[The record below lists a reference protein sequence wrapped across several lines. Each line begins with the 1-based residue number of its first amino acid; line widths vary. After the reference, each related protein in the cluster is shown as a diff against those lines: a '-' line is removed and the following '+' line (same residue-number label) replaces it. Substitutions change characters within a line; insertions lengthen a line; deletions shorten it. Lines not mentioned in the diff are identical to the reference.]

1 MNIRDFLQPKPHSG
15 GSGSAKKEKQGEETG
30 SSATKTKKKKKDE
43 DAGVIDLDSD
53 GAAPASASAKRKVPD
68 KKEKLAAKLKMEK
81 EKEKVKKD
89 AAVKEAKEKAVKVK
103 KRKIVEDDDDD
114 EEDDGGFEVTSKA
127 KGKGGHGKQP
137 AKRARVGAA
146 AGAGFGGP
154 VANEKEEELDAAE
167 AAKQDNR
174 RKGYAKFVNR
184 GGPPNA
190 GVKDRPVGARNC
202 LAGHVFVITGVLDSL
217 ERDECADLV
226 KEYGGRVVSAVSGK
240 VTHGIVGTEAGDSK
254 VKKLTDKGLPM
265 IDEDQLFLMISKTGP
280 KPKAG
285 EKKNEAVMSVDVD
298 DVDGGVKDVDMKNSG
313 DDSDF
318 EMIDEDPAPKK
329 KAAAKSTSIAKP
341 SKKSEGDVRPS
352 SAPALPNAPIAS
364 SSMLWADKYRPVCMD
379 ELVAN
384 PKVCDQMGTWLR
396 GWKARR
402 LTFLANESGGG
413 RGKAKAIKEEERPVL
428 LLAGP
433 PGIGKT
439 TAAHA
444 VCRSNGFDPN
454 EYNASETRNKSS
466 VQGLSSS
473 IMIGGSMK
481 TYFATDAKDDLQ
493 SSFLKGAK
501 KVGSKGGK
509 QAAAAS
515 SKPGSATAS
524 VQFPHG
530 QVLIMDEVDG
540 MSSGDRGGSQELTKF
555 FKTSKVPIICI
566 CNDDSSTKM
575 RALANHCF
583 KLKFRRPTPAQVRDR
598 LLYIAKREGFTMV
611 DDQTIE
617 RLAEGCN
624 GDIRQMV
631 NMLQTWRLSSSKLS
645 FKDVTGRLSGEGKT
659 FETIGTFGLMQSFFD
674 KSGPRNT
681 IFSRFE
687 NYFQDSDMMP
697 LFVAENYTSTSAA
710 KAFGRSTLALVA
722 DAAESISDG
731 DIANSMIRVGQRWD
745 LMPAVAV
752 MSCVLPGHLMSGG
765 MGGRIAFPATLGN
778 MSKRNKNLRLTR
790 EIENRV
796 KTAGTSSASIRG
808 FRLDYMPTLAVAMA
822 TPLISGGAS
831 AIPDVIERLDAYC
844 LPKEDWNSV
853 LELYVAKTGRS
864 PMDAVPGAIKA
875 GLTRE
880 FNKVQHEM
888 STMTNVKIGL
898 KGKSDAAVTKTK
910 APAVTDAAKGDN
922 GSDDDDDESEGEAD
936 SDVELEQFKVK
947 GKGKSKVA
955 AKGKSAK
962 KPAKSRAKK

>member
-15 GSGSAKKEKQGEETG
+15 GSGSAKKEKKGEDTG
-30 SSATKTKKKKKDE
+30 SSATNAKKKTEVGVD
-43 DAGVIDLDSD
+43 VIDLDSD
-53 GAAPASASAKRKVPD
+53 GASPAPAAAKGKGPD

-81 EKEKVKKD
+81 EKEKAKKD
-89 AAVKEAKEKAVKVK
+89 AAVKKEAKKKAVKVK

-127 KGKGGHGKQP
+127 KGKGGEGKHP

-154 VANEKEEELDAAE
+154 VADAKEEELDAAE

-174 RKGYAKFVNR
+174 RKGYAKFVSR

-265 IDEDQLFLMISKTGP
+265 IDEDQLFHMISKTGP
-280 KPKAG
+280 KRKAG
-285 EKKNEAVMSVDVD
+285 EKKEKMSVDD
-298 DVDGGVKDVDMKNSG
+298 DDDEVKDVDMKNGG
-313 DDSDF
+313 DDSDS

-329 KAAAKSTSIAKP
+329 KAVAKSKSSAKP
-341 SKKSEGDVRPS
+341 PKKSEGDARPT
-352 SAPALPNAPIAS
+352 SAPALPSAPIAS
-364 SSMLWADKYRPVCMD
+364 SSMLWADKYRPVGMD

-384 PKVCDQMGTWLR
+384 PKICEQMGTWLR

-402 LTFLANESGGG
+402 HAFLANESGGG

-466 VQGLSSS
+466 VQGLSNS

-481 TYFATDAKDDLQ
+481 TYFATDAKDDLH

-509 QAAAAS
+509 KAAGAS

-540 MSSGDRGGSQELTKF
+540 MSSGDRGGSQELVKF

-674 KSGPRNT
+674 KAGPRNT

-752 MSCVLPGHLMSGG
+752 MSCVLPGQLMGGG

-778 MSKRNKNLRLTR
+778 ISKRNKNLRLTR

-808 FRLDYMPTLAVAMA
+808 FRLDYMPTLAIAMA

-864 PMDAVPGAIKA
+864 PIDAVPGAVKA

-880 FNKVQHEM
+880 FNKVQHET

-910 APAVTDAAKGDN
+910 APVVTDAAKGDN
-922 GSDDDDDESEGEAD
+922 GSDADDDDSDAEAN

-947 GKGKSKVA
+947 GKGKTA

-962 KPAKSRAKK
+962 KPGKGRAKK